1 MRVSGHH
8 RNLGG
13 NYSAM
18 ACEAVLV
25 QRDGYRVHGT
35 GASTGPVTGDYFPML
50 DGRIVILEVSDK
62 YFHRRAEMGNN
73 KARPGTNPDA
83 DDRGVGE
90 DTIGKFLLEPFQALS
105 FTDPLECGCGG
116 LQETAFSPG
125 GDLTTIHRID
135 GCLSQPPTARSRRF
149 AQEWQRCFVEAQ
161 RSRLPGESS
170 ETAQGLGQGSSV
182 SSWMPAY
189 PSPCASLLSAR

>member
-1 MRVSGHH
+1 
-8 RNLGG
+8 
-13 NYSAM
+13 
-18 ACEAVLV
+18 
-25 QRDGYRVHGT
+25 
-35 GASTGPVTGDYFPML
+35 
-50 DGRIVILEVSDK
+50 
-62 YFHRRAEMGNN
+62 MG
-73 KARPGTNPDA
+73 K
-83 DDRGVGE
+83 
-90 DTIGKFLLEPFQALS
+90 DTIGDFLLEPFQALS

-116 LQETAFSPG
+116 LQETAFSPGG

-189 PSPCASLLSAR
+189 PRPVPRYCLPDEAERRRLYGTTQGKRHSDTWGRHNRPLSGGSPICVTYHDILGPRCAVDTR